1 MSEPRIAAAPRPSV
15 VVTVATWD
23 LSMPGSASLKQ
34 KRSVLRSL
42 KDRLARMNVSVVESG
57 LQDARNRARVSVAF
71 LAAHAAQ
78 ADSILESVDRRVAG
92 ARGAVVVAN
101 STERY

>member
-1 MSEPRIAAAPRPSV
+1 M

-23 LSMPGSASLKQ
+23 LSIPGSASLKG

-57 LQDARNRARVSVAF
+57 LQDTRNRAQVSVAF
-71 LAAHAAQ
+71 LAAHSAQ
-78 ADSILESVDRRVAG
+78 ADSILESVDRAVAG
-92 ARGAVVVAN
+92 AKGAVVIT
-101 STERY
+101 SRRERY